1 MSYFKDVIKNKK
13 QKVIIVCGPTASG
26 KSDLAVR
33 IAKKFNG
40 EIISADSRQ
49 VYRGMNIGTGK
60 ITKKE
65 MAGVPHFMLDIA
77 NPQKRFTVV
86 EYVKRAQKNLHE
98 IFLHEHTPIVCGGT
112 GFYIS
117 ALVDGI
123 VFPDVPPNKKLREK
137 LVKLSG
143 EKLIAILK
151 KLDPK
156 RAEGIDQKNLRR
168 VIRAIEIA
176 TALGKVPKLEISQNQ
191 NYDCLF
197 IGTEIESEK
206 LRQKIHV
213 RLLSRIKDG
222 MIKEVRDLHKK
233 GLSWKRM
240 EELGL
245 EYRYLARFLQNK
257 ITKEKMLSELETE
270 IWHYARRQM
279 TWFKR
284 DKKIVWVSPN
294 KIGDINKL
302 VKNFLS

>member
-65 MAGVPHFMLDIA
+65 MAGVPHFMLDVVSPK
-77 NPQKRFTVV
+77 NRFTVV
-86 EYVKRAQKNLHE
+86 EYVKRAQKNLKE
-98 IFLHEHTPIVCGGT
+98 IFLRGHTPIVCGGT

-123 VFPDVPPNKKLREK
+123 VFPDVPPNLKLREK
-137 LVKLSG
+137 LAKLSG

-156 RAEGIDQKNLRR
+156 RAESIDQKNLRR

-176 TALGKVPKLEISQNQ
+176 TTLGKVPKLEISQNQ

-197 IGTEIESEK
+197 IGTKIDSEK
-206 LRQKIHV
+206 LRQKIHI

-222 MIKEVRDLHKK
+222 MIKEAKDLHKK

-245 EYRYLARFLQNK
+245 EYRYLAQFLQNK

>member
-1 MSYFKDVIKNKK
+1 
-13 QKVIIVCGPTASG
+13 
-26 KSDLAVR
+26 
-33 IAKKFNG
+33 
-40 EIISADSRQ
+40 
-49 VYRGMNIGTGK
+49 
-60 ITKKE
+60 
-65 MAGVPHFMLDIA
+65 MAGVPHFMLDVV
-77 NPQKRFTVV
+77 NPKNRFTVV
-86 EYVKRAQKNLHE
+86 EYVKRAQKNLKE
-98 IFLHEHTPIVCGGT
+98 IFLRKHTPIVCGGT

-117 ALVDGI
+117 ALVDEI
-123 VFPDVPPNKKLREK
+123 VFPDVPPNLKLREK
-137 LVKLSG
+137 LAKLSG

-156 RAEGIDQKNLRR
+156 RTEGIDQKNLRR

-176 TALGKVPKLEISQNQ
+176 TALGKVPKLDMAGNQ

-197 IGTEIESEK
+197 IGTEIDSKK

-222 MIKEVRDLHKK
+222 MIKEAIDLHKK
-233 GLSWKRM
+233 RLSWKRM

-284 DKKIVWVSPN
+284 DKRIVWISPK
-294 KIGDINKL
+294 KISDINKL
-302 VKNFLS
+302 IKNFLS